1 MVLIQNTESETNLD
15 ESVAEQLRIL
25 GHLQVTRRFGIE
37 LWLATE
43 LIVELE
49 DSSSEPVQQRRI
61 NASHEQ
67 LGLALTQLHNLL
79 GQLAIGH

>member
-25 GHLQVTRRFGIE
+25 RHLQVTCRFGIE
-37 LWLATE
+37 LGLATE

-49 DSSSEPVQQRRI
+49 DSSSETV
-61 NASHEQ
+61 
-67 LGLALTQLHNLL
+67 
-79 GQLAIGH
+79 